1 MVNIVILW
9 NSLDFDSKP
18 PSDSKICRCLSLL
31 FLSTL
36 SVVPNHFGTKDPL
49 HGRQVFHGPS
59 RENGFKMI
67 HEHYI
72 YCVLY
77 FYDYYIAIYND
88 NLYLHPRPRANNT
101 TSAPSQFVK
110 H

>member
-59 RENGFKMI
+59 REDGLEMI
-67 HEHYI
+67 QVHLFF
-72 YCVLY
+72 VY
-77 FYDYYIAIYND
+77 FISIII
-88 NLYLHPRPRANNT
+88 
-101 TSAPSQFVK
+101 TSAPPQIIG